1 MVRREWP
8 VPGNHQEGIRKM
20 RTEPSPRRATLQM
33 VAEAAGVH
41 RSTAARALNPGT
53 IHLISAEVAE
63 RVREAARRL
72 GFRRDALAAGL
83 RTGRSGL
90 IGVVL
95 PDIAN
100 PLFSPILGGI
110 EAALADHGYSALVA
124 NAGDNARRQLE
135 VVQQLMARR
144 VDGFVL
150 ATAQRHDAIVDACLC
165 AGVPTVLV
173 NRAEDTARLSAVV
186 TDDIG
191 GMRLAV
197 EHLAGLGHRRIGHLA
212 GPAQIST
219 GFLRRRGFEEAMRSA
234 RLDVSAVVVASAYTK
249 EAGQAATA
257 ELLRR
262 SNVTGIAAA
271 NDLLAL
277 GAYNELRARKLV
289 CPDDV
294 SIVGHN
300 DMLLVDMVDPPLT
313 TVRISHLE
321 MGEAAA
327 RILLRQLDG
336 EKVESEVHVTKAT
349 LVVRASTAPARI
361 MQRKIGKARR
371 T

>member
-1 MVRREWP
+1 MSKE
-8 VPGNHQEGIRKM
+8 
-20 RTEPSPRRATLQM
+20 RTEPSQRRATLQM

-53 IHLISAEVAE
+53 SHLISAEVTE
-63 RVREAARRL
+63 RVREVARQL

-124 NAGDNARRQLE
+124 NTGDNPRRQLE
-135 VVQQLMARR
+135 VVEQLMARR

-150 ATAQRHDAIVDACLC
+150 ATVQRHDTVVDACLC

-173 NRAEDTARLSAVV
+173 NRAEDTNRLSAVV

-197 EHLAGLGHRRIGHLA
+197 QHLLELGHRRIGHIA
-212 GPAQIST
+212 GPAHIST

-234 RLDVSAVVVASAYTK
+234 RLDVSAVVVASAYAR
-249 EAGQAATA
+249 EAGRAAAA

-277 GAYNELRARKLV
+277 GAYEELRARKLI

-300 DMLLVDMVDPPLT
+300 DVPLVDMVDPPLT

-321 MGEAAA
+321 MGESAA
-327 RILLRQLDG
+327 RILLRQMEG
-336 EKVESEVHVTKAT
+336 ATVQPEVHVTNAT
-349 LVVRASTAPARI
+349 LVVRASTATARAVQSVVGEI
-361 MQRKIGKARR
+361 RP
-371 T
+371 